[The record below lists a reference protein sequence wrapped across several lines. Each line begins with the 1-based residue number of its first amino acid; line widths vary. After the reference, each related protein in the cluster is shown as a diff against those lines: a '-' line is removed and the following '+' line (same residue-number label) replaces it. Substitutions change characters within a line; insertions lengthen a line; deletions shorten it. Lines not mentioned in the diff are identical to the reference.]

1 MSANIDE
8 CIQDSLLS
16 LRNEVQTFQSTDNF
30 DDSQINVYLERV
42 LDLTAQ
48 MFRNTPRNIFDIIA
62 IFDALFYL
70 VNAQVLF

>member
-16 LRNEVQTFQSTDNF
+16 LRNEVQIFQSTDNF

-42 LDLTAQ
+42 LDS
-48 MFRNTPRNIFDIIA
+48 
-62 IFDALFYL
+62 
-70 VNAQVLF
+70 